1 MKNKEKFMKKNKIKL
16 MNGIKIEQQN
26 EDLNDIL
33 IRNILEHMLIKLLK
47 QLLTLIKILKLKMKD

>member
-16 MNGIKIEQQN
+16 MNRIKIEQQN
-26 EDLNDIL
+26 EDLNNIL

-47 QLLTLIKILKLKMKD
+47 

>member
-1 MKNKEKFMKKNKIKL
+1 

-47 QLLTLIKILKLKMKD
+47 